1 MTGKRWFVMTLTTL
15 YHLTGYAQGG
25 TVPLVTD
32 KTPKTGYVEG
42 RSVMEFIVIFMILIV
57 GLMGLDVAALNWGS
71 DSRDMLP
78 DDHAR

>member
-1 MTGKRWFVMTLTTL
+1 MEIIVMIL
-15 YHLTGYAQGG
+15 
-25 TVPLVTD
+25 
-32 KTPKTGYVEG
+32 
-42 RSVMEFIVIFMILIV
+42 ILIV